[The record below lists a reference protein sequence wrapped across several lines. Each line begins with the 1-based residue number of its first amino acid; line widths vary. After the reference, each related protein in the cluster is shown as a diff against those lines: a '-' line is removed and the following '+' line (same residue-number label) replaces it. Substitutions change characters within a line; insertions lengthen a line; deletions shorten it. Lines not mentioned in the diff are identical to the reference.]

1 MKQILRAL
9 STVVALWLF
18 CGSVVSAQEQFNAS
32 KTGSLGARLGGGVSW
47 SFGSSFENVGA
58 NEINLIQP
66 IVEVGM
72 IYNILPWVRIGID
85 YSFTQMVRE
94 QLFSSLQPDN
104 SAGTLP
110 GSVRGAAYR
119 DFMSRFHGASLTGE
133 FNLIGL
139 SGNGSG
145 RLSLYAGTGV
155 GCLYATGNTWTL
167 SVANEMRSDTWTNTV
182 SFSGHNDSHSYKT
195 LFIPVSLTLE
205 YSFLPQVALSL
216 GGGYDYIPKK
226 TDIAPSSQVYAKA
239 GLVFNF
245 K

>member
-9 STVVALWLF
+9 CSAVALLLF
-18 CGSVVSAQEQFNAS
+18 CGTVVSAQEQFNAS
-32 KTGSLGARLGGGVSW
+32 KTGSLGSRLGGGVSW
-47 SFGSSFENVGA
+47 SFGSSFQNVGA

-66 IVEVGM
+66 IVEVGL
-72 IYNILPWVRIGID
+72 IYNILPVVRIGVG

-104 SAGTLP
+104 STGTLP
-110 GSVRGAAYR
+110 GSVNGAAYR
-119 DFMSRFHGASLTGE
+119 DFKSHFHGASLTGE

-139 SGNGSG
+139 FVDEAG

-155 GCLYATGNTWTL
+155 GCLFAAGNTWTL
-167 SVANEMRSDTWTNTV
+167 SVTNEMRSDTWTNTV
-182 SFSGHNDSHSYKT
+182 SFSGHNAPHSYKT
-195 LFIPVSLTLE
+195 LFIPASLTLE

-216 GGGYDYIPKK
+216 GGGYNYIPKN
-226 TDIAPSSQVYAKA
+226 TDIAPRSQAFAKA